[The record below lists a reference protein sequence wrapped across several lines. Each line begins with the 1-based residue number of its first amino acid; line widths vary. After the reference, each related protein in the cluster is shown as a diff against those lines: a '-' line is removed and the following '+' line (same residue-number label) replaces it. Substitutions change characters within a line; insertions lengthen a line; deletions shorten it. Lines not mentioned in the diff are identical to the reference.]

1 MSAEDCLPV
10 NVELLQTL
18 YVQYV
23 RACSVLDCTCVLQSS
38 THVHSNMS
46 GLISGVH
53 GHFALCRN
61 AALILQYGALE
72 HLWSPADWWAS
83 CD

>member
-23 RACSVLDCTCVLQSS
+23 RACNHIQSS

-46 GLISGVH
+46 WLISGVH